1 VKRFECFVNS
11 ALGHQIFESDSPRNS
26 SFQARAAELDQH
38 VDASA
43 RVPTYFELMCPVAL
57 QNCKRGHSTSVTSSV
72 SIEMLARNAQQHPYA
87 LTMDQLPPAVHASGY
102 IEADFEGPWGSS
114 SPKQRLKVVWRRFI
128 PVYIIVFG
136 VYFATAYVFFK
147 YASPCRPISPTAHL
161 SSRYVVYDN
170 EGRVKPMKGSCFNL
184 ADMQENI
191 CVFAAGQGAYGLI
204 AVGQAAVGLV
214 VLAQGGVGT
223 YRQSVAL
230 LYHTFTPLSSRPS
243 SPSRHHTRRGPGRT
257 FSRIFYRPSRVGL
270 FY

>member
-1 VKRFECFVNS
+1 
-11 ALGHQIFESDSPRNS
+11 LGHQIFESNAPCDS

-147 YASPCRPISPTAHL
+147 YASPRRPISPAAHL

-243 SPSRHHTRRGPGRT
+243 SPSRHHTCRGPGRT
-257 FSRIFYRPSRVGL
+257 FSRIFHRPSRVGL

>member
-1 VKRFECFVNS
+1 MFKSNAQC
-11 ALGHQIFESDSPRNS
+11 NS

-57 QNCKRGHSTSVTSSV
+57 RSCKRGHSTSVTNSV

-128 PVYIIVFG
+128 PVYITVLG

-147 YASPCRPISPTAHL
+147 YASPCRPISPTAHVP
-161 SSRYVVYDN
+161 SRYVVYDN
-170 EGRVKPMKGSCFNL
+170 DGHVKPLKGSCFNL

-214 VLAQGGVGT
+214 VLAQGGVGA
-223 YRQSVAL
+223 YHQIVAVL
-230 LYHTFTPLSSRPS
+230 LSHFHTSLFSTLLSLQAS
-243 SPSRHHTRRGPGRT
+243 SSLSARA
-257 FSRIFYRPSRVGL
+257 L
-270 FY
+270 FL